1 MDSLSRRRFMHAACA
16 GTAGAVLSTGSSG
29 AAPKPPRPNILW
41 ITAEDLSPRLGCYK
55 DKTARTPNLDAFA
68 GEGVL
73 YENAFANVPVCAPAR
88 FTLITGMYASSVG
101 CQHMRSRY
109 GRPKEFRF
117 YPAYL
122 REAGYY
128 CTNCSK
134 TDYNTAGNWNGAW
147 DQCGRKAHY
156 KNRKDDQPFF
166 AIFNL
171 TTTHEST
178 IHPDSKKT
186 ATDPAKVTLPPY
198 HPDIA
203 DIRQDRAELYDSIH
217 TMDGRV
223 GRILA
228 ELEQNGLADSTI
240 VFFYGDH
247 GGILPR
253 SKRFLFDTGTRVPL
267 MIRFPKKYRHL
278 APAQAGGR
286 EDRPVSFVDFTPTL
300 LSLAGVTIPDHM
312 QGEPFLGP
320 QKTDPREYV
329 YLFRGR
335 MDERYDMMRGVR
347 GKRYLYIRNYMPH
360 RIWGQHL
367 NYLWKAQSTRAW
379 EKAHREGTCN
389 KIQSRFWGTKP
400 PEELYDVKADP
411 WTVKNLAGDTS
422 KADILKRMRKANIEH
437 LKAVRDTGFLPEGE
451 MVRRA
456 EAKGRTVFE
465 LVHDQSFP
473 LEDAIQTAEMATCL
487 DPACLGALIERM
499 THEDSAVR
507 YWAATG
513 CICLG
518 KKAAKAVEPLKTL
531 LADEAPDVRVAA
543 GEALCVMGKKDLG
556 LPAILGVLEKSAV
569 GTARL
574 HAINTL
580 QSMKEGGAE
589 AVAAARAAMKNA
601 KDNYVKRAGGYYLSC
616 FG

>member
-1 MDSLSRRRFMHAACA
+1 MDSLTRRRFMYAAGA
-16 GTAGAVLSTGSSG
+16 GTAGAVLSSGSFG
-29 AAPKPPRPNILW
+29 AAPKTARPNILW
-41 ITAEDLSPRLGCYK
+41 ITTEDLSPYLGCYG
-55 DKTARTPNLDAFA
+55 DKIARTPNLDRFA
-68 GEGVL
+68 GRGVL

-109 GRPKEFRF
+109 ARPKEFRF

-134 TDYNTAGNWNGAW
+134 TDYNTTGNWKGAW
-147 DQCGRKAHY
+147 DECGRKAHY
-156 KNRKDDQPFF
+156 RNRKKDQPFF

-186 ATDPAKVTLPPY
+186 ATEPATVPLPPY
-198 HPDIA
+198 HPDLK
-203 DIRQDRAELYDSIH
+203 DIRQDRAEMYDSIH
-217 TMDGRV
+217 RMDGRV
-223 GRILA
+223 GRILD
-228 ELEQNGLADSTI
+228 ELEKNGLTDSTI

-267 MIRFPKKYRHL
+267 VIRFPEKYRHL
-278 APAQAGGR
+278 APAKPGGR

-312 QGEPFLGP
+312 QGEPFLGS

-347 GKRYLYIRNYMPH
+347 GNRYLYIRNYMPH
-360 RIWGQHL
+360 RVWGQHL

-379 EKAHREGTCN
+379 EKAHREGKCN
-389 KIQSRFWGTKP
+389 KIQGRFWGTKP

-437 LKAVRDTGFLPEGE
+437 LKAVRDTGFVPEGE
-451 MVRRA
+451 MVRRT
-456 EAKGRTVFE
+456 EAKGCTVYE

-487 DPACLGALIERM
+487 DASCIGALIERM
-499 THEDSAVR
+499 KHEDSAVR

-518 KKAAKAVEPLKTL
+518 NKAAKAVEPLKKL
-531 LADEAPDVRVAA
+531 LADEAPDVKVAA
-543 GEALCVMGKKDLG
+543 GEALCGMGKKDLG
-556 LPAILGVLEKSAV
+556 LPAILGVLEKSDI
-569 GTARL
+569 GKARL
-574 HAINTL
+574 HAINAL
-580 QSMKEGGAE
+580 QSMKEGGAA
-589 AVAAARAAMKNA
+589 AVAAVRAAMKNA